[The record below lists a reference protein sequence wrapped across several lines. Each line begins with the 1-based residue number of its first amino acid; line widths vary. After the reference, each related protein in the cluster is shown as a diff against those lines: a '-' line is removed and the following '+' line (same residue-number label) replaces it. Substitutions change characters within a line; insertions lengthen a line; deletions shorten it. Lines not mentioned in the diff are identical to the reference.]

1 MEFMSDI
8 GSGADIYR
16 PSLFELVAQEKL
28 RDLIQPAV
36 KYILSVYAQR
46 YPRYLLRL
54 FNQFDEFYALVTLL
68 VEKHYLKNYYA
79 SFAESFYGLKRIR
92 SIRTKINLPEAAPDA
107 DLQKLKNSD
116 IWLSLCFLVGIPYI
130 KTKLDNKYEEI
141 SGGVGARL
149 LGVTFSRENNEG
161 NIQQLNRRERIRRF
175 IRRFF
180 KIFYPW
186 LNAFYHGSNLLYNIL
201 YLYDKTCYYTP
212 WLRLMGIE
220 IRRMTAQDYREQ
232 SERRKNLPRNKLQST
247 TLLQISRY
255 FSSLILSDLL
265 DFLKIL
271 LPMSIFFYRF
281 LEWWYSSEY
290 ARQPGRVDGI
300 DVPPPEIIAPDPR
313 GIPLPDTPNVCPIC
327 SNLLTN
333 PTALSSGYVFCY
345 LCISRH
351 IEDYGR
357 CPITLI
363 KVEIDELRKIENSK
377 MNTISEKEKE
387 IDIVSQPFDNEQVRI
402 SSPNN
407 LSEEILSEKTQDKVS
422 EAETESSTKTNTSSN
437 LRRSTRARKPPSWL
451 LQDDTL
457 ITRRK
462 SRRIDNKGEGDDDK
476 KHVSDVDTIND
487 TNKSTQNV
495 KRKRGRPKK
504 SSITNSSE
512 DNTPDEIINESPA
525 SEVIIVREEPVVTAK
540 NSSEQLNSEDFDKN
554 VSDGLVNDSNESV
567 PNIQKKR
574 GRKMK
579 NSSIQYSE
587 KNSSENGTDE
597 SNTTEPKIRRKRGR
611 SKKGSS
617 SQSSDGHEKNRPEE
631 MANESNGSVP
641 EVRKKRGRPRKNS
654 SEESSNDQDKNVVE
668 EEIPRRRRGR
678 PKKDSS
684 TKSSEILDRNSSDD
698 SINNTESNNS
708 EPEIRKKRGRPKKSS
723 TAQLDTV
730 KPTTETRRA
739 KKTKTRQ
746 TTQQGT
752 PGSTSEN
759 SPENINK
766 IASGDDLAPQPLVSI
781 EQSSSRNSRNLL
793 EDSGMSLYQAVLML
807 DSDLENTVSDWVETY
822 EVDNQKALLI
832 LINFIIRSCGCPK
845 TIEQEAIEDEDA
857 I

>member
-68 VEKHYLKNYYA
+68 IEKHYLKNHYA

-141 SGGVGARL
+141 SGGAGARL
-149 LGVTFSRENNEG
+149 LGVTFSRENNDG
-161 NIQQLNRRERIRRF
+161 HIQQINRRERIRRF

-180 KIFYPW
+180 KILYPW

-220 IRRMTAQDYREQ
+220 TRRMTAQDYREQ
-232 SERRKNLPRNKLQST
+232 SERRKNSSRNKLQST
-247 TLLQISRY
+247 TLLQTSRY

-300 DVPPPEIIAPDPR
+300 NVPPPEIIAPDPR
-313 GIPLPDTPNVCPIC
+313 GIPLPDTPNLCPIC

-363 KVEIDELRKIENSK
+363 KVEIDELRKVYN
-377 MNTISEKEKE
+377 
-387 IDIVSQPFDNEQVRI
+387 
-402 SSPNN
+402 
-407 LSEEILSEKTQDKVS
+407 
-422 EAETESSTKTNTSSN
+422 SST
-437 LRRSTRARKPPSWL
+437 
-451 LQDDTL
+451 
-457 ITRRK
+457 
-462 SRRIDNKGEGDDDK
+462 
-476 KHVSDVDTIND
+476 
-487 TNKSTQNV
+487 
-495 KRKRGRPKK
+495 
-504 SSITNSSE
+504 
-512 DNTPDEIINESPA
+512 
-525 SEVIIVREEPVVTAK
+525 
-540 NSSEQLNSEDFDKN
+540 
-554 VSDGLVNDSNESV
+554 
-567 PNIQKKR
+567 
-574 GRKMK
+574 
-579 NSSIQYSE
+579 
-587 KNSSENGTDE
+587 
-597 SNTTEPKIRRKRGR
+597 
-611 SKKGSS
+611 
-617 SQSSDGHEKNRPEE
+617 
-631 MANESNGSVP
+631 
-641 EVRKKRGRPRKNS
+641 
-654 SEESSNDQDKNVVE
+654 
-668 EEIPRRRRGR
+668 
-678 PKKDSS
+678 
-684 TKSSEILDRNSSDD
+684 
-698 SINNTESNNS
+698 
-708 EPEIRKKRGRPKKSS
+708 
-723 TAQLDTV
+723 
-730 KPTTETRRA
+730 
-739 KKTKTRQ
+739 
-746 TTQQGT
+746 
-752 PGSTSEN
+752 
-759 SPENINK
+759 
-766 IASGDDLAPQPLVSI
+766 
-781 EQSSSRNSRNLL
+781 
-793 EDSGMSLYQAVLML
+793 
-807 DSDLENTVSDWVETY
+807 
-822 EVDNQKALLI
+822 
-832 LINFIIRSCGCPK
+832 
-845 TIEQEAIEDEDA
+845 
-857 I
+857 